1 MLPMRD
7 SLQGKR
13 HTQTESK
20 GMEKDISC
28 KWKQK
33 ESRSSNTCIRQNDFK
48 RKAITKDKEGH
59 YIIKVIN
66 TRRGYYTH

>member
-33 ESRSSNTCIRQNDFK
+33 ESRYSNTH
-48 RKAITKDKEGH
+48 ITKNTLKTKTIKKDKEGN
-59 YIIKVIN
+59 YIMIK
-66 TRRGYYTH
+66 G